1 MATTIRSIQASWRS
15 VPTTEG
21 AGVRLRRAF
30 GFQHVPQFDPFL
42 LFDDFHSEHP
52 ADYLAGFPW
61 HPHRGIETVTY
72 MLHGVV
78 KHGDSMGNH
87 GVIEGGDVQ
96 WMTAG
101 SGIIHEE
108 MPQQSDS
115 GLLWGVQLWVNL
127 PASQKMMPPRYRDVR
142 GATIPEVALDN
153 GVRVKVVCGRV
164 GGVNAPVADIVVDP
178 EYLDVTIPPHVTFI
192 HPVKDGYTAFTYILD
207 GSGHFIGTAPPTPF
221 EKEMLTLFERTGDNI
236 HIDGGNNGARLLL
249 ISGKPIGEPVAWHGP
264 IVMNTKQELQTAFQ
278 EYQDGTFIK

>member
-1 MATTIRSIQASWRS
+1 MTTTRSIQANWRS

-21 AGVRLRRAF
+21 AGVHLRRAF
-30 GFQHVPQFDPFL
+30 GYQQKPQFDPFL
-42 LFDDFHSEHP
+42 LLDDFHSNNP

-72 MLHGVV
+72 MLHGAV

-108 MPQQSDS
+108 MPQQTDSD
-115 GLLWGVQLWVNL
+115 LLWGLQLWVNL
-127 PASQKMMPPRYRDVR
+127 PASHKMMPPRYQDVR
-142 GATIPEVALDN
+142 GATIPEITLEQ
-153 GVRVKVVCGRV
+153 GVRVKIVCGRI
-164 GGVNAPVADIVVDP
+164 GNVNAPVSDIVVDP
-178 EYLDVTIPPHVTFI
+178 EFLDVTLPPNATFT

-207 GSGHFIGTAPPTPF
+207 GDGQFMGADHPTPF
-221 EKEMLTLFERTGDNI
+221 EKEMLTLFDRKGDQI
-236 HIDGGNNGARLLL
+236 QIEGGNGARLLL
-249 ISGKPIGEPVAWHGP
+249 ISGKPIGEPISWYGP
-264 IVMNTKQELQTAFQ
+264 IVMNTKQELQIAFQ
-278 EYQDGTFIK
+278 EYQDGTFIKQR